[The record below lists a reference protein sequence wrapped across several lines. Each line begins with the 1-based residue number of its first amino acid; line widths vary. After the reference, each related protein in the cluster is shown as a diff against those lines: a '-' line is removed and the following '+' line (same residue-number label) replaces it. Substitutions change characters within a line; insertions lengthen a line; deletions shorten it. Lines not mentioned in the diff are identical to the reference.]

1 MPVMHVFYV
10 KNVRTGLYHASA
22 SYGGRWGKV
31 AQLWTRRRDAE
42 NRREQLL
49 YDQNDSWRQGPESP
63 NRKGD
68 KIVILETDV
77 VLE

>member
-1 MPVMHVFYV
+1 MPVMHVFYL

-22 SYGGRWGKV
+22 SYGGRWGTV

-42 NRREQLL
+42 YRRNDLLNRPYFVAKKNYKADDL
-49 YDQNDSWRQGPESP
+49 
-63 NRKGD
+63 
-68 KIVILETDV
+68 VILETDV